1 MPLVSILLPYD
12 KNEAYVF
19 KTINSVL
26 KQTYKRFELIIIFD
40 EYFKIRHNV
49 YDQLLKLK
57 KRNKKIK
64 IILNK
69 KNLGVAI
76 SRNIGLSKSR
86 GKYIAFIDS
95 DDLWDKKKLETQVN
109 FMKKNNLKFSHTNYN
124 IINEKDEIIGKFNSP
139 KKLTYS
145 KLINSCDIGTSTV
158 MIDRSIIHLCKFPK
172 LKTKEDFVVWLR
184 FAKKKIPILSIDK
197 FLTYWRSTSGSLSSS
212 ITQRFFDAFKVY
224 NHYENFNITKSIFL
238 TINLGLFSLI
248 KKIKI
253 YI

>member
-1 MPLVSILLPYD
+1 MPLVSILLPYYN
-12 KNEAYVF
+12 NEKYVF

-40 EYFKIRHNV
+40 EYLEIKHNV
-49 YDQLLKLK
+49 YNKLLKLK
-57 KRNKKIK
+57 KKNKKIK

-76 SRNIGLSKSR
+76 SRNIGISKSK

-95 DDLWDKKKLETQVN
+95 DDLWNKKKLEVQVN

-124 IINEKDEIIGKFNSP
+124 IINEKDKIIGKFYSP

-158 MIDRSIIHLCKFPK
+158 MIDRSVIHLCKFPK

-184 FAKKKIPILSIDK
+184 LAKKNISITSIDK

-212 ITQRFFDAFKVY
+212 IPQRLFDAFKVY
-224 NHYENFNITKSIFL
+224 NHYENFNIIKSIVL
-238 TINLGLFSLI
+238 TINLSLYSLI

-253 YI
+253 YN

>member
-1 MPLVSILLPYD
+1 MPLVSIILPYYD
-12 KNEAYVF
+12 NEKYIF

-26 KQTYKRFELIIIFD
+26 KQTYKRYELIIIFD
-40 EYFKIRHNV
+40 EYFRIKHNV
-49 YDQLLKLK
+49 YDKLLKLK
-57 KRNKKIK
+57 KKNKKIK
-64 IILNK
+64 VILNK
-69 KNLGVAI
+69 KNLGVGI
-76 SRNIGLSKSR
+76 SRNIGIFKSK

-124 IINEKDEIIGKFNSP
+124 IINKKDQIIGKFVSP
-139 KKLTYS
+139 KQLTYS

-158 MIDRSIIHLCKFPK
+158 MIDRSIIHMCKFPK

-184 FAKKKIPILSIDK
+184 FAKKNISIISIDK
-197 FLTYWRSTSGSLSSS
+197 FLTYWRSTGRSLSSS
-212 ITQRFFDAFKVY
+212 ITQRFYDAFKVY
-224 NHYENFNITKSIFL
+224 HHYENFNVIKSIFF
-238 TINLGLFSLI
+238 TVNLSLHSLI

>member
-1 MPLVSILLPYD
+1 MPLVSILLPYYN
-12 KNEAYVF
+12 NEKYVF

-26 KQTYKRFELIIIFD
+26 KQTYKKFELIIIFD
-40 EYFKIRHNV
+40 EYFKIKNNV
-49 YDQLLKLK
+49 YNKLLQLK
-57 KRNKKIK
+57 KKNKKIK

-76 SRNIGLSKSR
+76 SRNIGISKSK

-95 DDLWDKKKLETQVN
+95 DDLWNKKKLEIQVN

-124 IINEKDEIIGKFNSP
+124 IINEKDKIIGKFNSP
-139 KKLTYS
+139 KKITYS

-158 MIDRSIIHLCKFPK
+158 MIDRSVIHLCKFPK

-184 FAKKKIPILSIDK
+184 LAKKNISITSIDK

-212 ITQRFFDAFKVY
+212 IFQRLFDAFKVY
-224 NHYENFNITKSIFL
+224 NHYENFNIIKSIFL
-238 TINLGLFSLI
+238 TINLSLYSLI

-253 YI
+253 YN

>member
-1 MPLVSILLPYD
+1 MPLVSILLPYYN
-12 KNEAYVF
+12 NEKYVF

-40 EYFKIRHNV
+40 EYFKIKNDV
-49 YDQLLKLK
+49 YNKLLKLK
-57 KRNKKIK
+57 KKNKKIK

-76 SRNIGLSKSR
+76 SRNIGISKSK

-95 DDLWDKKKLETQVN
+95 DDLWDKKKLEIQVN

-124 IINEKDEIIGKFNSP
+124 IIDEKDKIIGKFNSP

-184 FAKKKIPILSIDK
+184 FAKKNISILSIDK
-197 FLTYWRSTSGSLSSS
+197 FLTYWRSTNESLSSS
-212 ITQRFFDAFKVY
+212 ISQRFFDAFKVY
-224 NHYENFNITKSIFL
+224 NHYQNFNAIKSIFL
-238 TINLGLFSLI
+238 TINLSLYSLI

-253 YI
+253 YL